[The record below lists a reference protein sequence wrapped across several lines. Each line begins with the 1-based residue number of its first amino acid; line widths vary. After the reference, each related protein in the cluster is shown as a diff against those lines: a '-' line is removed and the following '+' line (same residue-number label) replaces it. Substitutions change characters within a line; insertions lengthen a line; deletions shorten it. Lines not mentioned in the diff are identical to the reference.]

1 MTQPLSVGA
10 RVLRFVIAL
19 LAGIILGSVVQTQI
33 NLAAL
38 QALGVAIP
46 FSVRASTTGKD
57 LIHFAPL
64 YAAVLLPGF
73 AMSQVAAAL
82 IVRRKVRK
90 CR

>member
-19 LAGIILGSVVQTQI
+19 LAGVILGSVVQTQI

-46 FSVRASTTGKD
+46 FSVRASTTGQD
-57 LIHFAPL
+57 LIHFAPSMQPYCCL
-64 YAAVLLPGF
+64 GLPCHKLL
-73 AMSQVAAAL
+73 L
-82 IVRRKVRK
+82 R
-90 CR
+90 